1 LYDDET
7 FQEHDW
13 ESLFIGHELI
23 PQSYDPRVDG
33 VPEQDLIGQVQKRL
47 HEVLALAESMPTTEH
62 FIAAPVD
69 PPAAAPETT
78 SSAHI

>member
-13 ESLFIGHELI
+13 ESLFVGHELI
-23 PQSYDPRVDG
+23 PESYDPRVDG
-33 VPEQDLIGQVQKRL
+33 VPEQELIGQVQRRL
-47 HEVLALAESMPTTEH
+47 HDVLALAEAMPTVEQ
-62 FIAAPVD
+62 FMAARGD
-69 PPAAAPETT
+69 APADAPETI